1 MQEETGL
8 DIEVLE
14 LIGLY
19 SYTGSIVALAVY
31 SAKVGGGTLAA
42 GSDALDAQTFST
54 NSLPELAFG
63 HTEMIIKT
71 WAQQN

>member
-1 MQEETGL
+1 M
-8 DIEVLE
+8 
-14 LIGLY
+14 
-19 SYTGSIVALAVY
+19 VALAVY
-31 SAKVGGGTLAA
+31 SAKVIGGTLTA

-54 NSLPELAFG
+54 DSLPELAFG